1 MKLMRF
7 GKAGSEK
14 PGILD
19 EHGVLRDLT
28 GIISDITADT
38 LTPAGLDALR
48 AVDVNSLPKAP
59 DGVRIGAPIKR
70 VGHFIA
76 IGLNYA
82 DHAAESGLPIP
93 AEPVVFSKAPSC
105 VSGPNDDVVYHRG
118 VTKLD
123 WEVELAF
130 AIGRRAWQVS
140 AKDALSHV
148 AGYMLCNDISERA
161 WQIESTGQWIKGKSA
176 PGFGPLGPWLA
187 TADEIENP
195 QALNLWLDLNGKRVQ
210 TGNTDTMIFSI
221 AEIISYLSHQMALE
235 PGDVVTTGTPP
246 GVGLGMKPPL
256 YLKVG
261 DVMTLGITGL
271 GEQQQKVVAE

>member
-1 MKLMRF
+1 MRLMRF
-7 GKAGSEK
+7 GKAGAEK
-14 PGILD
+14 PGMLD
-19 EHGVLRDLT
+19 GQGVLRDLSAV
-28 GIISDITADT
+28 ISDITAET

-48 AVDVNSLPKAP
+48 RVDVNSLPKAP
-59 DGVRIGAPIKR
+59 AGVRIGAPIKR

-93 AEPVVFSKAPSC
+93 AEPVVFSKAPGC

-130 AIGRRAWQVS
+130 AIGKRAWQVS
-140 AKDALSHV
+140 EKDALSHV

-161 WQIESTGQWIKGKSA
+161 WQMDSTGQWIKGKSA

-210 TGNTDTMIFSI
+210 TGNTETMIFSV
-221 AEIISYLSHQMALE
+221 AQIISYLSNLMALE

-246 GVGLGMKPPL
+246 GVGLGMKPPH

-271 GEQQQKVVAE
+271 GEQSQRVVAE